1 MKTNLRKS
9 IVTMFLI
16 TILVASNLVTSNAK
30 ITKKTDD
37 YSAYSAIGLRVCYVK
52 LTAEGDTKKHT
63 ISNYYKSSEKTAPL
77 NSVERQKKWK
87 SNYGKYKKANFSAD
101 HKVGIP
107 TPWGTI
113 GYTHNTI
120 YLSVMF

>member
-52 LTAEGDTKKHT
+52 LTAEGDTKN
-63 ISNYYKSSEKTAPL
+63 I
-77 NSVERQKKWK
+77 R
-87 SNYGKYKKANFSAD
+87 
-101 HKVGIP
+101 
-107 TPWGTI
+107 
-113 GYTHNTI
+113 
-120 YLSVMF
+120 